1 VIVGRAC
8 GPSRADSARQVAC
21 PGRRRPPS
29 QSSPV
34 DAGYLGSGFRDDSL
48 QTRFRYPDVLAE
60 LGAVEQRYRRCWK
73 CPRRASRSP
82 RWPASTGGAADGA
95 RSLRRYAEDGL
106 GGLVGPAFGRRSASI
121 RCPRWWRRRSWRC
134 GWRWASCPRGR
145 AQAAPTG
152 GLPAVG
158 RLRATGLVADG
169 QDGPV
174 FLAGGAEVKVAR
186 TGSMTIPVRRC
197 AIAVPRATAVLSPRR
212 YEPGQ
217 LATSRRP
224 IHGS

>member
-48 QTRFRYPDVLAE
+48 QTRFRYPDVLAG

-82 RWPASTGGAADGA
+82 RWPPVRVVRQTVHGRCAGMQRTGWAGWSDRPSVGVLPASDARAGGGADRGDAAGA
-95 RSLRRYAEDGL
+95 
-106 GGLVGPAFGRRSASI
+106 GRHA
-121 RCPRWWRRRSWRC
+121 P
-134 GWRWASCPRGR
+134 GGR